1 MSLVAVKTMRFLL
14 PSENLQILF
23 WIAHMCLLSLNI
35 VPKVSIFD
43 ISHGKSAQM
52 VQEIIEL
59 EILIRMQVF
68 WGICSIRKGGVHLSK
83 QGNFKD

>member
-1 MSLVAVKTMRFLL
+1 MLRLVNHLDESLDLVSVTDPYFDCPVKIFKFF
-14 PSENLQILF
+14 SG
-23 WIAHMCLLSLNI
+23 
-35 VPKVSIFD
+35 FD

>member
-1 MSLVAVKTMRFLL
+1 MSPINTKIEYCFFKDLERIVFMSLVAVKTMRFLL

-35 VPKVSIFD
+35 VSKVSLFD

-52 VQEIIEL
+52 VKEIIEL
-59 EILIRMQVF
+59 
-68 WGICSIRKGGVHLSK
+68 
-83 QGNFKD
+83 